1 MSALPYPWLVA
12 DIGGTNARF
21 GLVTGPGARP
31 SQVAVLAGAEHRTL
45 PDAVAAYL
53 AEHADGGRPGAA
65 CLAVA
70 GPVEGDRYTLTNLPW
85 AGSARDLGVPN
96 ATLLNDFEALALSLP
111 HLDGDDLVPIG
122 GPGGPGAG
130 PVPGPGVKAV
140 LGPGTGLGVAGL
152 VPVGSGWLP
161 IASEGGHVSVPVQD
175 DRELEVLRVL
185 RAQAR
190 RSGRPGSPAVTPA
203 RTPAVAPVHGEADQV
218 VAERVLSGPGLVRLH
233 RALAE
238 VNGVTAPELAAS
250 DIVARQDDP
259 LCAETIEVFC
269 GMLGSFAANV
279 ALTLGARGGVY
290 LGGGVLPRIVERV
303 CAGDFRARFT
313 ANPDMSGYL
322 DAIATMLIVAPQ
334 PALTG
339 AAAWL
344 ARQSAGQSTTM
355 STTVS
360 TTLSTTVSTT
370 TSTGTSAAAP
380 AAASDAP
387 AAGAAPGGLTT
398 TTATP

>member
-12 DIGGTNARF
+12 DVGGTNARF

-53 AEHADGGRPGAA
+53 TAHAGGVLPGAA

-70 GPVEGDRYTLTNLPW
+70 GPVEGDRYALTNLPW

-122 GPGGPGAG
+122 GPAPAH
-130 PVPGPGVKAV
+130 GVKAV

-152 VPVGSGWLP
+152 VPADGGWIP
-161 IASEGGHVSVPVQD
+161 IPGEGGHVTVPVQD

-190 RSGRPGSPAVTPA
+190 RSLSPAADPSAAGPPV
-203 RTPAVAPVHGEADQV
+203 VGAPVVGASGGVPSAVVPSGVVPSGVVEADQV

-238 VNGVTAPELAAS
+238 VNGVAAPELTAAG
-250 DIVARQDDP
+250 IVARQDDP

-303 CAGDFRARFT
+303 CAGGFRARFT
-313 ANPDMSGYL
+313 ANPGMSGYL

-344 ARQSAGQSTTM
+344 ARQAATTPATTPAETPAETPAG
-355 STTVS
+355 V
-360 TTLSTTVSTT
+360 
-370 TSTGTSAAAP
+370 TS
-380 AAASDAP
+380 
-387 AAGAAPGGLTT
+387 GGLTA
-398 TTATP
+398 TA